1 MLILNH
7 INMASNSITCPVC
20 GSVMNSYVEL
30 CPKCAYEIHLLP
42 DNAPKAIEEMEEH
55 RAQLAKDAYLR
66 LHETEDRLAKENAQL
81 SKNLSAKQS
90 EIETLT
96 QKLAEQNSQPS
107 AKEPVAY
114 LVVKNGEK
122 IVDMYSLDE
131 GENTFGYLP
140 SEGVHHQVLYGDFKD
155 KHFSIRVTVSVNER
169 GRKRAAFTIIPLEGQ
184 VCMAPNGANL
194 ISEGTPIEKN
204 AVVYV
209 GNVSFT
215 LVSNK
220 NCK

>member
-1 MLILNH
+1 MD
-7 INMASNSITCPVC
+7 
-20 GSVMNSYVEL
+20 SYVEL

-42 DNAPKAIEEMEEH
+42 DNAPKAIAEMEDH
-55 RAQLAKDAYLR
+55 RAQLAKEAYQR

-81 SKNLSAKQS
+81 NQDLSAKQS

-96 QKLAEQNSQPS
+96 EQLAEQNSQS
-107 AKEPVAY
+107 DYKQPVAY
-114 LVVKNGEK
+114 LVVKDGDT

-140 SEGVHHQVLYGDFKD
+140 SEGIHHQVLYGDFKD
-155 KHFSIRVTVSVNER
+155 KHFSIRVVVSLNER
-169 GRKRAAFTIIPLEGQ
+169 GRKRAAFTIIPMEGQ

-194 ISEGTPIEKN
+194 ISGETSIEKN

-220 NCK
+220 NYK

>member
-1 MLILNH
+1 
-7 INMASNSITCPVC
+7 MASNSITCPVC
-20 GSVMNSYVEL
+20 GTVMDSYVEL

-42 DNAPKAIEEMEEH
+42 DNAPKAIAEMEEH
-55 RAQLAKDAYLR
+55 RAQLAKEAYLR
-66 LHETEDRLAKENAQL
+66 LHETEDRLTKENAQL
-81 SKNLSAKQS
+81 SQELSAKQS

-96 QKLAEQNSQPS
+96 QQIVDQSSQPS
-107 AKEPVAY
+107 TKQPVAY
-114 LVVKNGEK
+114 LVVKDGDT

-155 KHFSIRVTVSVNER
+155 KHFSIRVVVSINER

-194 ISEGTPIEKN
+194 ISGETPIEKN

-220 NCK
+220 NYK

>member
-1 MLILNH
+1 
-7 INMASNSITCPVC
+7 MASNSITCPVC
-20 GSVMNSYVEL
+20 GTVMDSYVEL

-42 DNAPKAIEEMEEH
+42 DNAPKAIAEMEEH
-55 RAQLAKDAYLR
+55 RAQMAKEAYQR
-66 LHETEDRLAKENAQL
+66 LHEAEERLTKENAQL
-81 SKNLSAKQS
+81 SQDLSAKQS
-90 EIETLT
+90 EIDNLT
-96 QKLAEQNSQPS
+96 QQLAEQSSKSDYKQ
-107 AKEPVAY
+107 PVAY
-114 LVVKNGEK
+114 LVVKYDDA

-131 GENTFGYLP
+131 GENTFGCFS
-140 SEGVHHQVLYGDFKD
+140 SEGVHQVLYGNLENKL
-155 KHFSIRVTVSVNER
+155 FSIRVVVSINER

-194 ISEGTPIEKN
+194 ISGETPIEKK

-220 NCK
+220 NYK